1 MRNAIITILIL
12 GIGGLCFGQQVSGD
26 SLLKMLEHA
35 KSYYNGG
42 EYEQAITELEKALQF
57 LKQLNQIDQVEAY
70 KYLAFSYVA
79 FGDKEK
85 AKEQFRLALKLEPDM
100 ELDPSTVSPKI
111 IKVFEEV
118 KAEVVVAPPVKPPV
132 TPPVKPPVTP
142 PVKPPAIQS
151 KKSPILAAGMSCCL
165 PGLGQM
171 YRGEKK
177 TGTTLLI
184 MTGATYIPFL
194 VSAGIAEKKHQQY
207 LDVPPDDTTGWMDR
221 AYKSYRTW
229 CTIRGV
235 TGTAAV
241 GVWLYNLYDIIFTK
255 PPVKTSWGLN
265 GDGFYCNL
273 DPERMEAGY
282 RIGF

>member
-1 MRNAIITILIL
+1 MRNAIAIVLIL
-12 GIGGLCFGQQVSGD
+12 GTGGLSFSQQVSGD
-26 SLLKMLEHA
+26 SLLKMLEYA
-35 KSYYNGG
+35 KNYYNGG
-42 EYEQAITELEKALQF
+42 EYEQAITELEHALQF

-85 AKEQFRLALKLEPDM
+85 AKEQFRLALKLNPAM

-118 KAEVVVAPPVKPPV
+118 KAEVAVEPVKPPV

-142 PVKPPAIQS
+142 PATPSQ
-151 KKSPILAAGMSCCL
+151 KSPILATGMSCCL

-177 TGTTLLI
+177 TGTTFMIL
-184 MTGATYIPFL
+184 TGATVIPFL
-194 VSAGIAEKKHQQY
+194 ISAGVAESKHQHY
-207 LDVPPDDTTGWMDR
+207 LDVPPGDDVTMDQ
-221 AYKSYRTW
+221 AYKEWRIW
-229 CTIRGV
+229 CNARAITGV
-235 TGTAAV
+235 AAA

-255 PPVKTSWGLN
+255 PPVKTSWGQN
-265 GDGFYCNL
+265 DNGFYCGL
-273 DPERMEAGY
+273 DPDRLQCGY
-282 RIGF
+282 RFKF

>member
-26 SLLKMLEHA
+26 SLLKMLEYA

-118 KAEVVVAPPVKPPV
+118 KAEVVVQPPVKPPV

-142 PVKPPAIQS
+142 LLDS
-151 KKSPILAAGMSCCL
+151 SHKSPILATGMSCCL

-177 TGTTLLI
+177 TGTTLMI
-184 MTGATYIPFL
+184 MAAATYVPFL
-194 VSAGIAEKKHQQY
+194 ISAGVAEKKHQQY
-207 LDVPPDDTTGWMDR
+207 LDVPPGDPDAMDQAYQEYRGWCAIR
-221 AYKSYRTW
+221 A
-229 CTIRGV
+229 V
-235 TGTAAV
+235 TGVAAT

-255 PPVKTSWGLN
+255 PPVKTSRGQSDN
-265 GDGFYCNL
+265 GFYCGL
-273 DPERMEAGY
+273 ELKRMELGY
-282 RIGF
+282 RFGF